1 MGGVALEW
9 GPLAAYGVIRH
20 MCRKARVGDV
30 RPKGAPGTQVSN
42 PERGGLVDLVP
53 GHLPTPSPQPT
64 APPVNGSDPN
74 RPVITGIPILEPN
87 RSGGEICAVGWG
99 IPPPHQRRESE
110 RDHGSIFRAKTG
122 RNARDVC
129 VWRVGCIN
137 DRMYS

>member
-53 GHLPTPSPQPT
+53 GHLPTPLPQPT
-64 APPVNGSDPN
+64 APPVNGSDPTD
-74 RPVITGIPILEPN
+74 RLLPGYRFWDQTGP
-87 RSGGEICAVGWG
+87 GGDGCSRLGTPTLTPKERRGLVG
-99 IPPPHQRRESE
+99 
-110 RDHGSIFRAKTG
+110 
-122 RNARDVC
+122 
-129 VWRVGCIN
+129 
-137 DRMYS
+137 